1 MSSSIGH
8 VLGAAAAHR
17 TFRCL
22 APADAPRG
30 TRALLLIAALAALP
44 DADIIWGWCQGSATA
59 FHRGITHSVLFA
71 AAFALLGNLVWYH
84 SLGAFRNVRAA
95 LALFGACLV
104 HPLLDYLMGCG
115 DAMPLLAPFSWRG
128 FQAPRQ
134 FVPTAYYAERVSD
147 LPKVFTNRD
156 HLWTMA
162 IELWIFVPLFV
173 AARPGRSWL
182 VRAPLL
188 LLSASALVT
197 TYILYN

>member
-1 MSSSIGH
+1 VSSFIGH

-17 TFRCL
+17 TLRGL

-30 TRALLLIAALAALP
+30 ARAFLLIAALAVLP
-44 DADIIWGWCQGSATA
+44 DVDIVWGWCHGGATA
-59 FHRGITHSVLFA
+59 FHRGITHSLLFA
-71 AAFALLGNLVWYH
+71 AALALLGNLVWYH
-84 SLGAFRNVRAA
+84 SLAAFRNVRSA
-95 LALFGACLV
+95 LALFAACV
-104 HPLLDYLMGCG
+104 AHPLLDYLMGCG

-147 LPKVFTNRD
+147 LPKLFTNRG

-173 AARPGRSWL
+173 AGRPGRSWL
-182 VRAPLL
+182 LRLPLL

-197 TYILYN
+197 TYFLYN